1 MSHFE
6 FSLLMSRLH
15 CKIENANHYLE
26 ELLIYM
32 PNEIPQNV
40 AKSLNK
46 IF

>member
-1 MSHFE
+1 MSYFE

-15 CKIENANHYLE
+15 CKIENANHLE

-32 PNEIPQNV
+32 PNGIPQNV

-46 IF
+46 RF